1 MAYSTSLLDWLDK
14 MRGVHVLCVGDVM
27 LDRYVYGAV
36 DRVSPEAPIPVIQ
49 IEREDAMLG
58 GVGNVVRNVVAL
70 GGSATIVAVRG
81 DDEAGAAIMG
91 LLANESRMRDEI
103 CIDPGRLTTV
113 KTRYVARSQQLL
125 RADHETHQPLSGEL
139 VVNLLAA
146 VDGALAEAD
155 IVILSDYDKGVV
167 TDDVIA
173 GVVRHAGA
181 ASKPVLV
188 DPKSPDFSRYRGV
201 DLLTP
206 NQAELAAAVRRP
218 LIEDNALV
226 AAAQEVIEQCELGAM
241 LVTRGERG
249 MSLVGRDG
257 SARHLP
263 IKAREVYDVSG
274 AGDTVMATLALADGA
289 GASLGEAAALA
300 NAAAGIVVGK
310 IGTSVVFPGEI
321 AYALRAAEGLASD
334 IKICALS
341 VALDR
346 IGQWRDQ
353 GARIGFTNGCFD
365 LLHPGHVSL
374 LEQARAACDRLVIGL
389 NCDESTRRLKG
400 RDRPINQQHERAIV
414 LASHSAVDLVVIF
427 EEDTPIRLIESLRPD
442 VLIKGADYQ
451 RDDVIGGD
459 FVESYGG
466 KVVLAK
472 LRPGYSTTDA
482 LARLS
487 GRDS

>member
-27 LDRYVYGAV
+27 LDLYVYGAV

-81 DDEAGAAIMG
+81 DDGAGAAIMG

-113 KTRYVARSQQLL
+113 KTRYVAGSQQLL
-125 RADHETHQPLSGEL
+125 RADHETRQPLSGEL

-167 TDDVIA
+167 TDEVIA

-188 DPKSPDFSRYRGV
+188 DPKSSDFSRYRGV

-218 LIEDNALV
+218 LIEDDALV
-226 AAAQEVIEQCELGAM
+226 AAAQEVIESCEIGAV

-249 MSLVGRDG
+249 MSLAGRDG

-310 IGTSVVFPGEI
+310 VGTSVVFPGEI
-321 AYALRAAEGLASD
+321 ADALRAAEGLASD

-400 RDRPINQQHERAIV
+400 PDRPINPQYERAIV

-427 EEDTPIRLIESLRPD
+427 EEDTPIRLIESIRPD

-459 FVESYGG
+459 FVETYGG

-472 LRPGYSTTDA
+472 LRPGYSTIDA
-482 LARLS
+482 LARLN
-487 GRDS
+487 GRNS

>member
-27 LDRYVYGAV
+27 LDLYVYGAV

-81 DDEAGAAIMG
+81 DDGAGAAIMG

-113 KTRYVARSQQLL
+113 KTRYVAGSQQLL
-125 RADHETHQPLSGEL
+125 RADHETRQPLSGEL

-167 TDDVIA
+167 TDEVIA

-188 DPKSPDFSRYRGV
+188 DPKSSDFSRYRGV

-218 LIEDNALV
+218 LIEDDALV
-226 AAAQEVIEQCELGAM
+226 AAAQEVIESCEIGAV

-249 MSLVGRDG
+249 MSLAGRDG

-310 IGTSVVFPGEI
+310 VGTSVVFPGEI
-321 AYALRAAEGLASD
+321 ADALRASEGLASD

-400 RDRPINQQHERAIV
+400 PDRPINPQYERAIV
-414 LASHSAVDLVVIF
+414 LASHSAVDLVVTF
-427 EEDTPIRLIESLRPD
+427 EEDTPIRLIESIRPD

-459 FVESYGG
+459 FVETYGG

-472 LRPGYSTTDA
+472 LRPGYSTIDA
-482 LARLS
+482 LARLN
-487 GRDS
+487 GRNS